1 MNNARPKTLVEALEQ
16 VAHVEDKSYSHLIDR
31 KQPIVE
37 ITYADLY
44 RRARRVAAALQERG
58 LRHGDRVGLIIPDSP
73 QFIDAIFGTMLAG
86 VIPVP
91 VYPPMN
97 IGKLDAYID
106 NTTHIL
112 RKAGCS
118 LVVTDGRVKPILGKL
133 LSQIPSL
140 QTIEVLDKLIEP
152 FPENAEIREV
162 KVTPDDIAF
171 LQFTSG
177 STSRPKGV
185 TLTHKN
191 LIANVGAIGGATGG
205 ISISDQSRGVSWL
218 PLFHDMGLIGFVFAP
233 IVNRAAHVRFV
244 SPLMFLKRP
253 AVWLQQLSEVRGN
266 ITFAPNFA
274 YGLATQRVKPSE
286 IEGVD
291 LSSVVVAGCGA
302 EPIQYDT
309 LRKFA
314 DHYAPYGFRSTA
326 FLPCYGMAEHS
337 LAITFIGLADDL
349 SADVVDAE
357 SLTAREAKPAT
368 SEQAESG
375 EGVIKV
381 VNCGKPF
388 PEHEL
393 KIVDD
398 QENTLGDREVGHI
411 RLKGPSIMK
420 GYYDDPENTAKAFI
434 DGWLV
439 TGDLG
444 YTVDGNLYV
453 CGRSK
458 ELIIVN
464 GRNFYPQDIEWQAY
478 QVEGVRKGNAI
489 AFPVEDPQAGRERVV
504 LAVESRAA
512 EEQSA
517 RIRGEIL
524 AKVLETLSLRLDE
537 ILLLPPGTLP
547 KTSSGKLQR
556 TKAAQMFR
564 NQELRGQNKSNSW
577 QLVKHLA
584 QSRWAYVKSALKR

>member
-1 MNNARPKTLVEALEQ
+1 MSKPRPKTLVEALEL
-16 VAHVEDKSYSHLIDR
+16 VADVEDKRYSHLIDR

-37 ITYADLY
+37 VTYGALF

-73 QFIDAIFGTMLAG
+73 QFVDAIWGTMLAG
-86 VIPVP
+86 VVPVP

-112 RKAGCS
+112 RKSGCK
-118 LVVTDGRVKPILGKL
+118 LVLTDGRVKPILGKL
-133 LSQIPSL
+133 LSQLPAL
-140 QTIEVLDKLIEP
+140 QAIEVLSKLVEP
-152 FPENAEIREV
+152 FPENAEMRPVEV
-162 KVTPDDIAF
+162 KPDDIAF

-185 TLTHKN
+185 TLTHAN
-191 LIANVGAIGGATGG
+191 LIANVSAIGGATGG
-205 ISISDQSRGVSWL
+205 ISITENSCGVSWL

-233 IVNRAAHVRFV
+233 IVNGAAHVRFI

-274 YGLATQRVKPSE
+274 YGLATQRVKPKE
-286 IEGVD
+286 IEGID

-314 DHYAPYGFRSTA
+314 DYYAPYGFKSTA

-337 LAITFIGLADDL
+337 LAITFVGLGDDL
-349 SADVVDAE
+349 QADVVDAE

-368 SEQAESG
+368 PEQVASG
-375 EGVIKV
+375 DGIIKV
-381 VNCGKPF
+381 VNCGSTF

-398 QENTLGDREVGHI
+398 EENTLGDREVGHI
-411 RLKGPSIMK
+411 RLKGPSIMR
-420 GYYDDPENTAKAFI
+420 GYFEDEENSKKAFV

-444 YTVDGNLYV
+444 YTVDGNLFV

-478 QVEGVRKGNAI
+478 QIEGVRKGNAI
-489 AFPVEDPQAGRERVV
+489 AFPIHDREAGRERVV
-504 LAVESRAA
+504 LAVESRAP

-524 AKVLETLSLRLDE
+524 AKVLESLSLRLDE

-564 NQELRGQNKSNSW
+564 EQQLRGQTKNNSW

>member
-1 MNNARPKTLVEALEQ
+1 
-16 VAHVEDKSYSHLIDR
+16 
-31 KQPIVE
+31 
-37 ITYADLY
+37 
-44 RRARRVAAALQERG
+44 
-58 LRHGDRVGLIIPDSP
+58 
-73 QFIDAIFGTMLAG
+73 

-97 IGKLDAYID
+97 IGKLDAYIA

-118 LVVTDGRVKPILGKL
+118 LVLTDARVKPILGKL
-133 LSQIPSL
+133 MAQIPSL
-140 QTIEVLDKLIEP
+140 KAIEVLDKLLEP
-152 FPENAEIREV
+152 VPFNADMRPV
-162 KVTPDDIAF
+162 VVTPDDIAF

-185 TLTHKN
+185 TLTHGN
-191 LIANVGAIGGATGG
+191 LVANVAAIGANNGG
-205 ISISDQSRGVSWL
+205 IPIDQARGLSWL

-233 IVNRAAHVRFV
+233 VYNGATHVRFI
-244 SPLMFLKRP
+244 SPLLFLKRP
-253 AVWLQQLSEVRGN
+253 AIWLQQISEIQAT

-274 YGLATQRVKPSE
+274 YGLATQRVKPAE
-286 IEGVD
+286 LEGVD
-291 LSSVVVAGCGA
+291 MSSLRVAGCGA

-337 LAITFIGLADDL
+337 LAITFVALEDELEADI
-349 SADVVDAE
+349 VDAE
-357 SLTAREAKPAT
+357 ALTGRDAKPA
-368 SEQAESG
+368 SPEQLESG
-375 EGVIKV
+375 EGTLKV
-381 VNCGKPF
+381 VNCGAPF
-388 PEHEL
+388 PGHQL

-398 QENTLGDREVGHI
+398 DEQTLGDREVGHI
-411 RLKGPSIMK
+411 RLKGPSIMR
-420 GYYDDPENTAKAFI
+420 GYYEDIDNTAKAFV

-444 YTVDGNLYV
+444 YTVAGNLYV

-478 QVEGVRKGNAI
+478 KIEGVRKGNAI
-489 AFPVEDPQAGRERVV
+489 AFSIHDPEVRRERVI
-504 LAVESRAA
+504 LAVESRS
-512 EEQSA
+512 EDQGA

-524 AKVLETLSLRLDE
+524 AEVLESMSLRLDE

-556 TKAAQMFR
+556 TKAAEMFR
-564 NQELRGQNKSNSW
+564 NSELTGTSKNNSW

-584 QSRWAYVKSALKR
+584 TSRWAYVKSALKKR

>member
-1 MNNARPKTLVEALEQ
+1 MSKPRPKTLVEALEL
-16 VAHVEDKSYSHLIDR
+16 VADVEDKRYSHLIDR

-37 ITYADLY
+37 VTYGALF

-73 QFIDAIFGTMLAG
+73 QFVDAIWGTMLAG
-86 VIPVP
+86 VVPVP

-112 RKAGCS
+112 RKSGCK
-118 LVVTDGRVKPILGKL
+118 LVLTDGRVKPILGKL
-133 LSQIPSL
+133 LSQLPAL
-140 QTIEVLDKLIEP
+140 QAIEVLSKLVEP
-152 FPENAEIREV
+152 FPENAEMRPVEV
-162 KVTPDDIAF
+162 KPDDIAF

-185 TLTHKN
+185 TLTHAN
-191 LIANVGAIGGATGG
+191 LIANVSAIGGATGG
-205 ISISDQSRGVSWL
+205 ISITENSCGVSWL

-233 IVNRAAHVRFV
+233 IVNGAAHVRFI

-274 YGLATQRVKPSE
+274 YGLATQRVKPKE
-286 IEGVD
+286 IEGID

-314 DHYAPYGFRSTA
+314 DYYAPYGFKSTA

-337 LAITFIGLADDL
+337 LAITFVGLGDDL
-349 SADVVDAE
+349 QADVVDAE

-368 SEQAESG
+368 PEQVASG
-375 EGVIKV
+375 EGIIKV
-381 VNCGKPF
+381 VNCGSTF

-398 QENTLGDREVGHI
+398 EENTLGDREVGHI
-411 RLKGPSIMK
+411 RLKGPSIMR
-420 GYYDDPENTAKAFI
+420 GYFEDEENSKKAFV

-444 YTVDGNLYV
+444 YTVDGNLFV

-478 QVEGVRKGNAI
+478 QIEGVRKGNAI
-489 AFPVEDPQAGRERVV
+489 AFPIHDREAGRERVV
-504 LAVESRAA
+504 LAVESRAP

-524 AKVLETLSLRLDE
+524 AKVLESLSLRLDE

-564 NQELRGQNKSNSW
+564 EQQLRGQTKNNSW